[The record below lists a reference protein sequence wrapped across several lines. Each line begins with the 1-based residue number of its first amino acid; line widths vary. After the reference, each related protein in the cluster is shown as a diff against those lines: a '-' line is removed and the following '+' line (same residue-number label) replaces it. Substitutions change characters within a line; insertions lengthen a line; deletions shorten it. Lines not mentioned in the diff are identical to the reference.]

1 MSDLAAFMNAR
12 LDEDA
17 ASAEARQGIFPSP
30 GVEDSGAVWLHVK
43 RGGNAVVVHYAHPV
57 EGYGDMADLQAWADT
72 DQGWTKDRVLREVE
86 AKRRRLRRWVEH
98 DRLAAE
104 RRAEGRPST
113 ATENIRDACWV
124 NVLDDASVY
133 SDHPEYDKGWK
144 P

>member
-1 MSDLAAFMNAR
+1 LSDLAAFLAAR

-17 ASAEARQGIFPSP
+17 R
-30 GVEDSGAVWLHVK
+30 
-43 RGGNAVVVHYAHPV
+43 R
-57 EGYGDMADLQAWADT
+57 M
-72 DQGWTKDRVLREVE
+72 LREVE
-86 AKRRRLRRWVEH
+86 AKRRRLRRWTEH
-98 DRLAAE
+98 ERLAAE

-133 SDHPEYDKGWK
+133 SDHPEYDKGWG